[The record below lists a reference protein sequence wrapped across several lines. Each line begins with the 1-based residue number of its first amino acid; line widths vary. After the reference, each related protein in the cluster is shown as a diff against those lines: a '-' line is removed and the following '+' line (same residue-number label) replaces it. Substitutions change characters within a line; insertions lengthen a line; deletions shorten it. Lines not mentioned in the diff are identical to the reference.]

1 MNNKPVQISYEFF
14 PPRNPDMVRR
24 LWRTVGQLE
33 RYNPEFFSMTYGA
46 LGSAKQVSIDTAVE
60 LHDESSVP
68 VAAHLT
74 CGEASRQEVDQVAEE
89 FYQRGIRRIVALRG
103 DPSVADEKSEAGKS
117 YQSVAELIRG
127 LKNIGDFDVS
137 VAAYPEIHPKATSAK
152 QDLEHLKLKLDAGAN
167 RAITQ
172 YFFDTD
178 NFLRFRDRATQIG
191 IDKPIIP
198 GILPIH
204 DIDKVRIFSQR
215 CGADFPEYY
224 QARFDKTGKNPEA
237 RYQLSVELA
246 VTQCERLRKE
256 GISQFHLY
264 TLNQTDMCLDISLAM
279 GVTASPFKI
288 ASAA

>member
-33 RYNPEFFSMTYGA
+33 RYSPDFFSMTYGA

-74 CGEASRQEVDQVAEE
+74 CGEASRQEVDQVASE
-89 FYQRGIRRIVALRG
+89 FYQKGIRRIVALRG
-103 DPSVADEKSEAGKS
+103 DSSAVAEISKKGES
-117 YQSVAELIRG
+117 YQSVAELIQG
-127 LKNIGDFDVS
+127 LKNIGDFDIS
-137 VAAYPEIHPKATSAK
+137 VAAYPEIHPKAESAK
-152 QDLEHLKLKLDAGAN
+152 QDLEHLKQKLDAGAH

-178 NFLRFRDRATQIG
+178 TFLRFRDKAVQVG
-191 IDKPIIP
+191 IDKIIP

-204 DIDKVRIFSQR
+204 DIDKVRIFSER
-215 CGADFPEYY
+215 CGASFPESY
-224 QARFDKTGKNPEA
+224 QALFDKAGNDPKA

-246 VTQCERLRKE
+246 VEQCERLHDE
-256 GISQFHLY
+256 GVSQFHLY
-264 TLNQTDMCLDISLAM
+264 TLNQTDMCLDISLAL
-279 GVTASPFKI
+279 GVTASHFKI
-288 ASAA
+288 DSAA